1 MARGYN
7 NRNTLANYVYEDKPE
22 AESKIQEELSRAM
35 RPMRTTPGRESFFLS
50 SMLEEILDIRNVE
63 KAFKQVTANKGGGG
77 VDGMQTDELGDYLD
91 ANWQALKTNI
101 LEGNYRPQAVRKV
114 EIPKP
119 DGGMRMLGIPT
130 VKDRLLQQ
138 AIAQWISP
146 KYEEEF
152 SNYSYGFREGR
163 NAHQAVLQAQQNLN
177 EGYEWIIELDLE
189 KFFDRVNHD
198 KLMGLLA
205 KGIEDKLTLKLIRSY
220 LNSGIMEGGMVSQRV
235 EGTPQGSPL
244 SPLLSNIVLNEL
256 DKELQARGHRFIRY
270 ADDCSIYVR
279 SEKSAQRV
287 METIMDYIESKLKL
301 KVNRSKSKVSR
312 PNESTLLGFSFFR
325 SKEGWEIRIAPKSL
339 SRIKKKMKEQTQRK
353 APASAKEKI
362 KKMEAVIRGWVN
374 YFAIAKAKRK
384 MQELDEL
391 VRTRLRMGIWKQWKR
406 PKRRK
411 MNLQKLGINPGKAYE
426 WSYSRRGYC
435 RVAHSP
441 ILCRALN
448 NEYFT
453 KQRYIGFVNYYYWK
467 TSHQTKLF

>member
-1 MARGYN
+1 
-7 NRNTLANYVYEDKPE
+7 
-22 AESKIQEELSRAM
+22 
-35 RPMRTTPGRESFFLS
+35 
-50 SMLEEILDIRNVE
+50 MLEEILDIRNVE
-63 KAFKQVTANKGGGG
+63 KAFKQVTANKGAGGI
-77 VDGMQTDELGDYLD
+77 DGMQTDELRDYLNS
-91 ANWQALKTNI
+91 NWQALKANI

-114 EIPKP
+114 EILKP
-119 DGGMRMLGIPT
+119 DGGRRMLGIPT

-138 AIAQWISP
+138 AIAQWLSP

-163 NAHQAVLQAQQNLN
+163 NAHQAVLRARQNLN

-205 KGIEDKLTLKLIRSY
+205 KRIEDKLTLKLIRSY

-256 DKELQARGHRFIRY
+256 DKELKARGHRYVRY

-287 METIMDYIESKLKL
+287 IETITEYLETKLKL
-301 KVNRSKSKVSR
+301 KVNRTKSKVSR
-312 PNESTLLGFSFFR
+312 PNESTLLGFSFYR

-339 SRIKKKMKEQTQRK
+339 VRIKKKMKEQTQRK
-353 APASAKEKI
+353 DPASAKEKI
-362 KKMEAVIRGWVN
+362 KKIEALIRGWVN

-384 MQELDEL
+384 MEELDEL

-406 PKRRK
+406 PGRRR
-411 MNLQKLGINPGKAYE
+411 MNLVKLGINQRKAYE
-426 WSYSRRGYC
+426 WSNSRKGYC

-453 KQRYIGFVNYYYWK
+453 KQRYVGFANYYFWK
-467 TSHQTKLF
+467 TGHQTKLF